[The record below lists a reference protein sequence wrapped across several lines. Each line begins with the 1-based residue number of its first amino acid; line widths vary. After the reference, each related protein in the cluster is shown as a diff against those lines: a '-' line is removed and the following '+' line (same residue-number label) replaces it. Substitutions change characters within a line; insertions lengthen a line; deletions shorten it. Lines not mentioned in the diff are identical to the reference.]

1 MHLTVCVF
9 VSLCGGLYCL
19 IVRDKKMSVLDR
31 RLENRFASIKLNG
44 LLALVD
50 KKQNKKQKPE
60 CNNKKT
66 KTCSYENVI

>member
-9 VSLCGGLYCL
+9 VSLCGGLYSL

-31 RLENRFASIKLNG
+31 RLENRFAGIKLNG
-44 LLALVD
+44 LLAFVD
-50 KKQNKKQKPE
+50 KKQKPE

-66 KTCSYENVI
+66 KPVHMKI

>member
-31 RLENRFASIKLNG
+31 RLENRFAGIKLNG
-44 LLALVD
+44 LLALAD
-50 KKQNKKQKPE
+50 KKQKPE